1 MRPHQFRTLCLVA
14 SVLLLSSM
22 SAFAQGRVVGSVKN
36 QQGQPLKGA
45 TITGNNPEA
54 APPTRT
60 ATSDKKGRFS
70 FLSLGKGDWT
80 FTVDVPGYEP
90 ATTKLTVRLLG
101 NNASV
106 DIVLHPIPEL
116 PPDSPMASVDVGA
129 LLQRLDEAA
138 GREADG
144 KIDEAIEIYR
154 EIATKL
160 PALTMVHLQLG
171 LLNERKQD
179 IAAATAEYQAVLKTD
194 PANAKARAALDRLA
208 RQ

>member
-1 MRPHQFRTLCLVA
+1 MRSHHFRTLCLVA
-14 SVLLLSSM
+14 SVLLSSV

-36 QQGQPLKGA
+36 QEGQPLKGA
-45 TITGNNPEA
+45 TITGNNTDA

-60 ATSDKKGRFS
+60 ATSDKKGHFS

-90 ATTKLTVRLLG
+90 VTTKLTVRLLG
-101 NNASV
+101 NNPSL
-106 DIVLHPIPEL
+106 DLVLHPTPESAS
-116 PPDSPMASVDVGA
+116 DSPIATVDVGG
-129 LLQRLDEAA
+129 LLQQLDAA
-138 GREADG
+138 AAREADG
-144 KIDEAIEIYR
+144 KIDEAIAIYR
-154 EIATKL
+154 EVATKL

-171 LLNERKQD
+171 LLHERKQD
-179 IAAATAEYQAVLKTD
+179 VAAATAEYQAVLKSD

>member
-1 MRPHQFRTLCLVA
+1 MRSSQFRTLCLVA
-14 SVLLLSSM
+14 SVLLSSM

-36 QQGQPLKGA
+36 QEGQPLKGA
-45 TITGNNPEA
+45 TITGDNPEA

-60 ATSDKKGRFS
+60 ATSDKKGHFS

-101 NNASV
+101 NNPSLDV
-106 DIVLHPIPEL
+106 VLHPTPEL
-116 PPDSPMASVDVGA
+116 PPDSPMATADVGA

-144 KIDEAIEIYR
+144 NIDEAIGIYR
-154 EIATKL
+154 EIATKF
-160 PALTMVHLQLG
+160 PALTTIHLQLG
-171 LLNERKQD
+171 LLHERKQD
-179 IAAATAEYQAVLKTD
+179 VAAATAEYQAVLKSD
-194 PANAKARAALDRLA
+194 PANRKALAALDRLT

>member
-1 MRPHQFRTLCLVA
+1 MPSHQVRTLCLVA
-14 SVLLLSSM
+14 SVLLSSM

-36 QQGQPLKGA
+36 QEGQPLKGA
-45 TITGNNPEA
+45 TITGDNPEA

-60 ATSDKKGRFS
+60 ATSDKKGHFS

-101 NNASV
+101 NNPSLDV
-106 DIVLHPIPEL
+106 VLHPTPEP
-116 PPDSPMASVDVGA
+116 PPDSPMATVDVGA

-144 KIDEAIEIYR
+144 NIDEAIAIYR
-154 EIATKL
+154 EIATKF
-160 PALTMVHLQLG
+160 PALTTIRLQLG
-171 LLNERKQD
+171 LLHERKQD
-179 IAAATAEYQAVLKTD
+179 VAAATAEYQAVLKSD
-194 PANAKARAALDRLA
+194 PANRKALAALDRLT